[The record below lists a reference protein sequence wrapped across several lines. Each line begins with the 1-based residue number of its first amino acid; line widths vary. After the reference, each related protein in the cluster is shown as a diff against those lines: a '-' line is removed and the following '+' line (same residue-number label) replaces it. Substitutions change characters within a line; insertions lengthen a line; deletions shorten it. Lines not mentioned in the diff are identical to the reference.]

1 MNALRPRHAWLILV
15 GIGAASAAAHIGNNF
30 TTYLVGGL
38 IDRFGFRA
46 GAMGAFSTCETMA
59 YAAAMFLVAPRAG
72 RFSARV
78 LGIASSVLVVG
89 AQALSADMHALPLL
103 LAARLATGLGFGL
116 MNSAVNLAAGQT
128 EHPARAIST
137 GLAFQT
143 LLFAAM
149 NIGVPMVGAR
159 DGVAGMFVALA
170 AVSGVLGLGALLLPG
185 RRVVGADTSA
195 AVRPTPLDAR
205 AARILAAMALFAVG
219 TMAIWPFMERAGHAI
234 GIPATQFGQFQSA
247 ATLAAALGNM
257 VLVAVAARL
266 PRQLPLA
273 LALIAC
279 GSACAG
285 LTTVPSAPLFAG
297 ALILYNVS
305 WFVTY
310 PLLLGLAYATDPS
323 GRLAVMTTGTWM
335 LSQSLGS
342 LAAGYIAQAFAGY
355 TVIGP
360 IGAGACVL
368 AVAIIAP
375 LAGRIDREGGA
386 MTPVPAH

>member
-1 MNALRPRHAWLILV
+1 MKGLPRSAWLILV

-38 IDRFGFRA
+38 IDRFGFKS

-72 RFSARV
+72 LFSARM

-149 NIGVPMVGAR
+149 NIGVPMVGASH
-159 DGVAGMFVALA
+159 GVSGMFLALA
-170 AVSGVLGLGALLLPG
+170 AVSGVLGLGALALPG
-185 RRVVGADTSA
+185 KRIVTIDHRPVVPA
-195 AVRPTPLDAR
+195 PLDAR
-205 AARILAAMALFAVG
+205 ALRILAAMALFAVG

-234 GIPATQFGQFQSA
+234 GIPATQFGEFQSA

-279 GSACAG
+279 GAACAG
-285 LTTVPSAPLFAG
+285 LTTVPSAPLFA
-297 ALILYNVS
+297 ASLILYNVS

-386 MTPVPAH
+386 AAPLPAH